1 VQPSGLVARCVVHV
15 QVAYDQ
21 RGEVA
26 AVRYEVEAVAP
37 KQASTGVH
45 RHMHG
50 GTRSRC

>member
-1 VQPSGLVARCVVHV
+1 MHYVWRAILHV

-45 RHMHG
+45 RHWQG
-50 GTRSRC
+50 GRRFWLA